1 MYMEGIAIWS
11 LMPVKMLAEC
21 ATFIRFADEVKS
33 GNSDSGIR
41 KYR

>member
-21 ATFIRFADEVKS
+21 VTFIRFADEVKS
-33 GNSDSGIR
+33 GNTDKEPTEKR
-41 KYR
+41 